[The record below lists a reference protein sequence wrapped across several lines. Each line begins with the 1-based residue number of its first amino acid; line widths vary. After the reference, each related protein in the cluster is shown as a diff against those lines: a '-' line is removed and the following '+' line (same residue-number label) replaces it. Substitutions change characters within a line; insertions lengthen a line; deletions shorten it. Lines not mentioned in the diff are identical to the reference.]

1 MKSFWNFL
9 KNNKLYGLVNLVGLT
24 VSMAFVLLL
33 AAYVQRQL
41 TTDSFQK
48 NADRTYLI
56 ACEGHL
62 NMGYWLD
69 KHLKNNFP
77 EIEKGCCVASLSSAC
92 EFKIDGATVYGSV
105 TCADS
110 NFFDIFSYE
119 LTAGDKADWHIS
131 GDQCMISQRFAN
143 AYFADKEPL
152 GRVITLKNEN
162 DEFSLTVCGVFSDF
176 GNSIIKT
183 PDVLARGE
191 VMPKC
196 NPSHN
201 ENMSNAAGGVCFVMT
216 YPGADLQARQAD
228 MLDWMKQNWWVY
240 RIGAFKDVRMIPLR
254 DVYFL
259 KEGNGEWTGALHLGN
274 RSFVTLLLAMCL
286 LLLAFAVL
294 NYVNM
299 STALMGFRAKEMATR
314 RLVGAAKS
322 GIFLKIIAESTVVCF
337 ISMLLAVVLGE
348 LFAPAASQLLNYQVS
363 VFAAVSPVNIL
374 LVLAFIA
381 VLGFVAGLVPAL
393 LIQKTQPIEIVRGTL
408 RRKTKTVYSR
418 VIIVVQNV
426 VSVVMLVAA
435 LTMWLQIRHM
445 INADLGY
452 NTKDI
457 LVVENGFGTSGELRP
472 AIDKLNATSC
482 VEMVGQ
488 GNGIP
493 LEHTNN
499 STMTIENGDFVSF
512 QEIQG
517 DNNYFRILGLRVK
530 QDNHLGQKQG
540 ENNDQWITWLNE
552 YAFKLIGIDETAS
565 DFVSP
570 GNGTILIGGIY
581 YDFKIRPLESAQSAA
596 LISNWSESSDD
607 NYPWTLI
614 IKTTGDHATARQQV
628 EAAFKSVF
636 PDKIFEAKYMEEII
650 EDGFRDERRVLSVV
664 FIFTLL
670 SILVSALGLF
680 AMSSYYMQQEI
691 RSVSVKKVFGAEYSG
706 VLRELVLSFMKMVCV
721 AFVLGVPLGWYVMS
735 RWLAGYGHRIDLYWW
750 IFALAGLT
758 VALIA
763 AVSVLY
769 QSVKTANTNPAEALK
784 KE

>member
-62 NMGYWLD
+62 NTGYWLD

-77 EIEKGCCVASLSSAC
+77 EIEKGCCVANRSDAC
-92 EFKIDGATVYGSV
+92 EFQIDGATVYGSA

-119 LTAGDKADWHIS
+119 LIAGNKSDWHVS
-131 GDQCMISQRFAN
+131 ADQCMISQKFAN
-143 AYFADKEPL
+143 TYFADKDPI
-152 GRVITLKNEN
+152 GRTISIQFKDGIL
-162 DEFSLTVCGVFSDF
+162 LTICGVYSDF

-183 PDVLARGE
+183 PDVLVRGDW
-191 VMPKC
+191 MPKF
-196 NPSHN
+196 NESHN
-201 ENMSNAAGGVCFVMT
+201 EEMDNAAGGVCFVMT
-216 YPGADLQARQAD
+216 YPGADLQARKND

-240 RIGAFKDVRMIPLR
+240 NIGASNDVRMIPLR

-259 KEGNGEWTGALHLGN
+259 KEGNNEWTGALHLGN

-314 RLVGAAKS
+314 RLVGAGKS

-363 VFAAVSPVNIL
+363 VFGAVSPVNIL

-418 VIIVVQNV
+418 IIIVVQNV

-499 STMTIENGDFVSF
+499 VTVTIDNGDFVSF
-512 QEIQG
+512 QEIDG
-517 DNNYFRILGLRVK
+517 DDNYFEILGLRMK
-530 QDNHLGQKQG
+530 QDNHSANK
-540 ENNDQWITWLNE
+540 EAVWLNE
-552 YAFKLIGIDETAS
+552 FAFKQIGIDETTTEFTFYDQKAQ
-565 DFVSP
+565 
-570 GNGTILIGGIY
+570 IAGIY
-581 YDFKIRPLESAQSAA
+581 YDFKIRPLEAAQSAA
-596 LISNWSESSDD
+596 LISNWGESSDD

-628 EAAFKSVF
+628 EAAFKEVF
-636 PDKIFEAKYMEEII
+636 PDKLFEAKYMEEII

-706 VLRELVLSFMKMVCV
+706 VLRELVLSFMKMVGV
-721 AFVLGVPLGWYVMS
+721 AFVLGIPLGWYVMS
-735 RWLAGYGHRIDLYWW
+735 RWLAGFGHRIDLYWW
-750 IFALAGLT
+750 IFALAGLA

-763 AVSVLY
+763 AASVLY